1 MKTKILLPV
10 IIISLLL
17 SNSVCPQVTIQT
29 NWGNKNKD
37 KNKDSETKTSDNTK
51 PKTKTFTNFGTDKA
65 KLKEYHDEYYYLG
78 DYLNDYI
85 RPIEDYASAVI
96 FTDSLNEEYDGYWTN
111 PSNGEMYGMYNVY
124 KETISKMKEFSTMI
138 SSNYTDAYNQGIK
151 SLKSIIT
158 TAESFK
164 TSLTDTAN
172 WNYSIGGT
180 TKDVNFYI
188 AAQKFLKGENDENAG
203 KLMAEK
209 ITTLEKV
216 KTLKNETQVLIN
228 EKYAA
233 AVLAAKE
240 KAKQDSIKYAFKQIQ
255 ITECPVDKYLGADKE
270 VLKAKVKAIWDCNKY
285 QIVKVYITE
294 AQWER
299 EKGERWDD
307 LKKAYVYYDKS
318 YLYVDVICK
327 RTDGTGDAY
336 LVQINLMLNNVSGV
350 YSTDA
355 LCSYVEDKV
364 IPMSIVK

>member
-1 MKTKILLPV
+1 MKTKIIFIVLIL
-10 IIISLLL
+10 SMLL
-17 SNSVCPQVTIQT
+17 SESIYSQITIQT
-29 NWGNKNKD
+29 NWGNKNKED
-37 KNKDSETKTSDNTK
+37 KEKDKKEDDTKNKPT
-51 PKTKTFTNFGTDKA
+51 TKTFTNFGTDKA

-78 DYLNDYI
+78 EYLNDYI
-85 RPIEDYASAVI
+85 RPIEDYTSAVS
-96 FTDSLNEEYDGYWTN
+96 FTDSLNKEYDGYWTN

-124 KETISKMKEFSTMI
+124 KETISKMKEFSAMI
-138 SSNYTDAYNQGIK
+138 SSNYSDAYDQGIK

-158 TAESFK
+158 TAENFK
-164 TSLTDTAN
+164 TSLADTAS

-188 AAQKFLKGENDENAG
+188 AAQKFLKGENDENAV

-270 VLKAKVKAIWDCNKY
+270 ALKAKVKAIWDCSKY

-294 AQWER
+294 VQWER